1 MRAPTPTKVMGRR
14 VVAWCID
21 TALLSAATLAVFFAV
36 ADKVPSSTVS
46 DSAATAT
53 VTLGSDQYLLEGGRA
68 TLFMTLT
75 LAGWLLY
82 TGVLPGVLGWTP
94 GKRLVGVRV
103 AGSDGAPPG
112 AGRGVVRQLCWI
124 ADGFPYFLP
133 GLVGFCLALATPRR
147 QRLGDQVAKTFVVRA
162 GTVPQAEERPLAGD
176 APPAIAA
183 AGWYAD
189 PRGEERLRYW
199 DGDGWTAHTAP

>member
-1 MRAPTPTKVMGRR
+1 MGRR
-14 VVAWCID
+14 VVAWFID
-21 TALLSAATLAVFFAV
+21 TALLSAVTLGVFFAI

-68 TLFMTLT
+68 ALFMTLV

-82 TGVLPGVLGWTP
+82 TGLLPGLTGWTP
-94 GKRLVGVRV
+94 GKRVLGIRV
-103 AGSDGAPPG
+103 AGGDGTPPG
-112 AGRGVVRQLCWI
+112 AGRGVVRQVCWV

-133 GLVGFCLALATPRR
+133 GLVGFVLALATPRR

-162 GTVPQAEERPLAGD
+162 GTVPETEERPLAGD
-176 APPAIAA
+176 APPASAA

-189 PRGEERLRYW
+189 PRREERLRYW